1 MHSNPLGMRLRHKSK
16 IGSKIINSD
25 YGDSHIIDG
34 FRDVMCKYSAGIAL
48 WLKQQTQC
56 FYQPE
61 NAMLLTQQRGCSEG
75 CQMPVDIRD

>member
-48 WLKQQTQC
+48 
-56 FYQPE
+56 
-61 NAMLLTQQRGCSEG
+61 
-75 CQMPVDIRD
+75 